1 MVVVVVVV
9 VVVEEEEVEVETEEL
24 MVVEEEVEVVEDEGN
39 GTAGSGQVVSF
50 VSSGQNSLI
59 LWYRYHCL
67 ASESPDG
74 KSSSGSSVGVGVQ
87 SCFRRLKATSG
98 ASDFARTNTCP
109 LLRLEKRMW

>member
-1 MVVVVVVV
+1 MEVVTKELLV
-9 VVVEEEEVEVETEEL
+9 VVVEEEEVEVEMEEL

-74 KSSSGSSVGVGVQ
+74 RSSSGRSVEVGVQ
-87 SCFRRLKATSG
+87 SCFRRLKGT
-98 ASDFARTNTCP
+98 
-109 LLRLEKRMW
+109 